1 MGNNVTLLHVC
12 AHTRIPGEEKRTQVP
27 NRYALTF
34 CVKGARVKCPSCG
47 QDQDDSWNEQMF
59 DFQLMWSCRAAV
71 DGLRLTGGEEE
82 KAKGR
87 GGCGAGCRW
96 GSILRRTQTRWK

>member
-1 MGNNVTLLHVC
+1 MSICCGNNVTLARAR
-12 AHTRIPGEEKRTQVP
+12 AHTRIPGEEKGTQVP

-47 QDQDDSWNEQMF
+47 QDQDDSCNDQLF

-71 DGLRLTGGEEE
+71 DGLRWHRDMRRESN
-82 KAKGR
+82 GR
-87 GGCGAGCRW
+87 
-96 GSILRRTQTRWK
+96 